1 MQITKKKPPT
11 SRLSL
16 GRRSHKSGGLGSAM
30 IFALIAGSTPLLL
43 LLPLVHCIKRQ
54 KQGNPPTAAIKS
66 EFKGDATTNVS
77 QEASCGVL
85 TGRLKTVEAK
95 ETVNPNPPVPVADPR
110 SPRPKE
116 DIGTPPINTAK
127 AAIKKEVEKAPE
139 DNKLKIEKTVLLTL
153 RDKGKASEKEKSD
166 IDVDED
172 LKRSKKDK
180 G

>member
-1 MQITKKKPPT
+1 
-11 SRLSL
+11 
-16 GRRSHKSGGLGSAM
+16 M

-66 EFKGDATTNVS
+66 EFKGGFLRRSNGSTQNRRGESTFLCTSN
-77 QEASCGVL
+77 QL
-85 TGRLKTVEAK
+85 HFKAK

-180 G
+180 GR